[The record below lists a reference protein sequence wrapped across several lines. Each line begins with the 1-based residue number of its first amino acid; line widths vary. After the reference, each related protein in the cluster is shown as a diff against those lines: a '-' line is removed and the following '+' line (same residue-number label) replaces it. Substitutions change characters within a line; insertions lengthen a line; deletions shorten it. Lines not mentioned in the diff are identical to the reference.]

1 MSKMNVQL
9 WLSGIIEEIQEN
21 TIYFKDAKV
30 DFKINISLYV
40 LDIIYGNLEVGVYTL
55 FKRLIFRI
63 ILKNNLPVVGE

>member
-63 ILKNNLPVVGE
+63 I